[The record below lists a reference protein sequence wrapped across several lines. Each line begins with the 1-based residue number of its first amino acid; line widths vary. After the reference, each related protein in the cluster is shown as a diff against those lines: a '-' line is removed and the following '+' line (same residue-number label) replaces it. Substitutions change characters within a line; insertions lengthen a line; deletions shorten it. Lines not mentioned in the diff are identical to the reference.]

1 MSRKTRAIYRRAANL
16 MYFFRD
22 FSHALRR
29 ARKAVEE
36 EKSGVAAFEKK
47 RLRFRQ
53 VEGGDGGLFHRRI
66 KSRYHRVTQIDL
78 WYRAITERDQ
88 PSGGKW
94 LRN

>member
-1 MSRKTRAIYRRAANL
+1 MSRKTRAIYRRAADL

-22 FSHALRR
+22 FAHALWR
-29 ARKAVEE
+29 AGETVEK

-47 RLRFRQ
+47 RLRFGQ
-53 VEGGDGGLFHRRI
+53 VEGGDRGLFHRRI
-66 KSRYHRVTQIDL
+66 RSRYRCVTQIDL